1 MLGLTI
7 HNGRG
12 AEFHE
17 PALRRVRTWQDVT
30 GAVCAVGY
38 VGRGAH
44 WIRWPG
50 TATFRIDAAGHV
62 DAFPDARVDASRV
75 RDLSRRTVVP
85 LAMQTLGYE
94 TLHASAVRFPSGL
107 VGICGD
113 RHAGKSTIAYSLARR
128 GHRQHADDMLVLD
141 VRNDE
146 ILSIQ
151 LPFDVRLRPEASAF
165 WGFRPQHRDSE
176 AVASIDPPRAGADS
190 KVPLVALFV
199 LRRVDRGEPVA
210 VRLEAAS
217 AWTALLANGYW
228 FDPTDADQR
237 GRLVRH
243 YLDIVALVPVYELRF
258 APGLDRLDS
267 VLDCIATTVTTVP
280 ATAACVM

>member
-1 MLGLTI
+1 MLGVTI
-7 HNGRG
+7 HDGRG

-38 VGRGAH
+38 VGLGAH

-50 TATFRIDAAGHV
+50 TATFRIDPTGHV
-62 DAFPDARVDASRV
+62 DAFPDANVDASRL

-85 LAMQTLGYE
+85 IALQTLGYE
-94 TLHASAVRFPSGL
+94 TLHASAVRFPVGL
-107 VGICGD
+107 IGLCGD
-113 RHAGKSTIAYSLARR
+113 RHAGKSTLAYGLARR
-128 GHRQHADDMLVLD
+128 GYRQIADDMLVLD

-146 ILSIQ
+146 VLSIQ

-165 WGFRPQHRDSE
+165 WGFQPQHRESQ
-176 AVASIDPPRAGADS
+176 AVASIDPPHARAEA
-190 KVPLVALFV
+190 KVPLAALFV
-199 LRRVDRGEPVA
+199 LCRMDRGEPAA
-210 VRLEAAS
+210 VRLPAAS

-243 YLDIVALVPVYELRF
+243 YLDIVGLVPVYELRF

-267 VLDCIATTVTTVP
+267 VLDCIATTVTDVP
-280 ATAACVM
+280 VAAACLV